1 MDVTVEESAGGGHTV
16 HLVSSR
22 GGGGETHRLS
32 NVHTSINS
40 LNSTTFNSFM

>member
-22 GGGGETHRLS
+22 GGGTHCPFRE
-32 NVHTSINS
+32 
-40 LNSTTFNSFM
+40 